1 MLPDGKMCPLV
12 TRPSSKSGPKTL
24 PVVIIGKPS
33 PASPAVFSCAVVA
46 LDLLS
51 LTSVP
56 VPHVLTQTR
65 NPDYCFCILSQTAKL
80 PIKLKER
87 PLRVVRRNKI
97 FYNTYLFLMVKLVT
111 F

>member
-46 LDLLS
+46 LD
-51 LTSVP
+51 
-56 VPHVLTQTR
+56 
-65 NPDYCFCILSQTAKL
+65 
-80 PIKLKER
+80 
-87 PLRVVRRNKI
+87 
-97 FYNTYLFLMVKLVT
+97 
-111 F
+111 

>member
-12 TRPSSKSGPKTL
+12 TRPSNMSGLKTL

-33 PASPAVFSCAVVA
+33 PASTAVFSCAVVA

-56 VPHVLTQTR
+56 VPHVLTQSR
-65 NPDYCFCILSQTAKL
+65 NASLLFLHPFPDSQTCSNANRETSKSRE
-80 PIKLKER
+80 K
-87 PLRVVRRNKI
+87 
-97 FYNTYLFLMVKLVT
+97 
-111 F
+111 